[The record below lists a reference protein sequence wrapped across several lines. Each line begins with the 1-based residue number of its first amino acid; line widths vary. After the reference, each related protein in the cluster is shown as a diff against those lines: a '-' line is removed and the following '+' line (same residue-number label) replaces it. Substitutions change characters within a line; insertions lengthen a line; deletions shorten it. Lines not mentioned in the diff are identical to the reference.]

1 MLSFSPE
8 SIFESPGLFVA
19 TGDQLEWIQ
28 CDLCEKWFHFLCIG
42 LQKDDVPEHEDYEC
56 SACRLHRSAPFSPV
70 VKGSVGFASDDPV
83 EQLANC
89 PFQMDGFVLS
99 DVVMAND
106 DVVDISDSESNSDA
120 KDSKAEMPAT
130 DADVIIVE

>member
-1 MLSFSPE
+1 M
-8 SIFESPGLFVA
+8 
-19 TGDQLEWIQ
+19 EWIQ

-56 SACRLHRSAPFSPV
+56 SACRLRRSASFSPV
-70 VKGSVGFASDDPV
+70 VKGIVSFASDDPV
-83 EQLANC
+83 KQLANC

-99 DVVMAND
+99 DVV
-106 DVVDISDSESNSDA
+106 DISDSESYSDA
-120 KDSKAEMPAT
+120 KDSKAETEMPAI